1 LVLSYQRRATGLQ
14 PSETD
19 GGARESQPR
28 ALTQGGA
35 PGQRR
40 PRRRLLVSGL
50 IVACVLVFGWIG
62 VIVALQMVS
71 GRGAVSLREE
81 SHQVLAAMTTG
92 RADEVYAQAAP
103 RLREHV
109 TRARF
114 LDVAQ
119 QLRASMGQFRDIVA
133 SRPAERFRGPSGRT
147 ARVRVTAEFDNGRAG
162 GQLSYHLIDGRWLL
176 LGFGLNPID
185 RDGEEIAVGTR
196 PAPLSAP
203 PEVLA
208 AVREILEL
216 TGKNDAAAIHA
227 MAAQSFRDTI
237 SLDELAQVMDMRRG
251 VLGEFVEI
259 REVIESQQNRPR
271 TRSTVKARVAFRKRE
286 SEVTMR
292 FLYLDQAWRMTFYI
306 VELPRPDIP
315 ATTPDDLF

>member
-1 LVLSYQRRATGLQ
+1 LQ
-14 PSETD
+14 PSDTD
-19 GGARESQPR
+19 GGGRESQPR

-35 PGQRR
+35 GPRR
-40 PRRRLLVSGL
+40 PRRRRLLMSGL

-62 VIVALQMVS
+62 VIIVLQMVS
-71 GRGAVSLREE
+71 GDGGVSLREE
-81 SHQVLAAMTTG
+81 THQVLAAMTSG
-92 RADEVYAQAAP
+92 RADEVYSQAAP
-103 RLREHV
+103 RLRQHV

-119 QLRASMGQFRDIVA
+119 QLRARFGEFREIVA
-133 SRPAERFRGPSGRT
+133 SRPPERFRGPSGRT

-176 LGFGLNPID
+176 LGFGMSPIGQD
-185 RDGEEIAVGTR
+185 EEEIAAGPK

-216 TGKNDAAAIHA
+216 TARNDAAAIHA

-237 SLDELAQVMDMRRG
+237 GVDELAQVLAMRRDA
-251 VLGEFVEI
+251 LGELVEI
-259 REVIESQQNRPR
+259 REVIESQQNRGR
-271 TRSTVKARVAFRKRE
+271 NRATVKARVAFRKRE
-286 SEVTMR
+286 TEVTMR
-292 FLYLDQAWRMTFYI
+292 FLYLDDAWRLTFYI

-315 ATTPDDLF
+315 VTTPDDLF

>member
-1 LVLSYQRRATGLQ
+1 LVLSYQRRTKTLQ
-14 PSETD
+14 GSET
-19 GGARESQPR
+19 GSSREIPPR
-28 ALTQGGA
+28 ALSQGGV
-35 PGQRR
+35 PVPRR
-40 PRRRLLVSGL
+40 GRRRRLLVSGL

-71 GRGAVSLREE
+71 GRSTVSLREE
-81 SHQVLAAMTTG
+81 THQVLAAVSTG
-92 RADEVYAQAAP
+92 KAEEIYAQGAP
-103 RLREHV
+103 LLREHV

-119 QLRASMGQFRDIVA
+119 HLRASLGQFREIVA
-133 SRPAERFRGPSGRT
+133 SRPPESFTGPSGRT
-147 ARVRVTAEFDNGRAG
+147 ARVRVTAEFDKGRAD

-176 LGFGLNPID
+176 LGFGLSPID
-185 RDGEEIAVGTR
+185 QDGQEFEVGPR
-196 PAPLSAP
+196 PGPLPAP

-216 TGKNDAAAIHA
+216 TGKSDAAAIHA

-237 SLDELAQVMDMRRG
+237 SLAELAQVLAMRRE

-259 REVIESQQNRPR
+259 REVIESQQNRAR
-271 TRSTVKARVAFRKRE
+271 TRSMVKARVAFRKRE
-286 SEVTMR
+286 SEVTLR
-292 FLYLDQAWRMTFYI
+292 FLYLDETWRLTFYI

>member
-1 LVLSYQRRATGLQ
+1 
-14 PSETD
+14 
-19 GGARESQPR
+19 
-28 ALTQGGA
+28 
-35 PGQRR
+35 
-40 PRRRLLVSGL
+40 
-50 IVACVLVFGWIG
+50 
-62 VIVALQMVS
+62 MVS
-71 GRGAVSLREE
+71 GSGGVSLREE
-81 SHQVLAAMTTG
+81 THEVLAAMTTG

-119 QLRASMGQFRDIVA
+119 QLRAGVGQFREIIA
-133 SRPAERFRGPSGRT
+133 IRPPERFSGPSGRT
-147 ARVRVTAEFDNGRAG
+147 ARVRVTAEFDNGRAD
-162 GQLSYHLIDGRWLL
+162 GQLSYHLIEGRWLL
-176 LGFGLNPID
+176 LGFGLSPID
-185 RDGEEIAVGTR
+185 RDGEEIAAGAR

-216 TGKNDAAAIHA
+216 SARNDAAAIHA

-237 SLDELAQVMDMRRG
+237 SVDELAQVLAMRRD
-251 VLGEFVEI
+251 VLGDFVEI
-259 REVIESQQNRPR
+259 REVIESQQNRGR

-292 FLYLDQAWRMTFYI
+292 FLYLDQAWRLTFYI

-315 ATTPDDLF
+315 VTTPDDLF